1 MAQTQS
7 AYDYAKQQLG
17 DLDLSHLD
25 RERDVAQKTYDTS
38 KSSLEN
44 NFNNL
49 LKQIESNRSDTR
61 KNFNTG
67 RATVAENSYN
77 ANRLNQADLAS
88 RGVGSSGLKALG
100 EVGNRMET
108 GRQYSN
114 LANNFYSTMN
124 DLKTTEDQGR
134 SQYDIDQRT
143 IQNTLDNTL
152 AGIDTRAGEAKNNYN
167 MTLGQLAEAVQ
178 GRWDSNA
185 NAEAAL
191 EQAKAA
197 AIQAHNDSVN
207 AYKQSLRTQNASTLS
222 GITSLLGQ
230 NNGKGGTYNI
240 DDLSRMI
247 QTAFGVGTKDAEGVL
262 NYLGLKDGFSNMNVI
277 PGTPSADYKKYYD
290 TILNSGGD
298 Y

>member
-77 ANRLNQADLAS
+77 TNRLNQADLAS

-114 LANNFYSTMN
+114 LANDFYSTMN
-124 DLKTTEDQGR
+124 DLQTTEDQGR

-143 IQNTLDNTL
+143 IQNTLDNAL
-152 AGIDTRAGEAKNNYN
+152 AGIDTRAGEARNNFN
-167 MTLGQLAEAVQ
+167 MTLGQLAETVQ
-178 GRWDSNA
+178 GRWDSND
-185 NAEAAL
+185 NAQKAL
-191 EQAKAA
+191 EQAKSAA
-197 AIQAHNDSVN
+197 DQAHRDSVN
-207 AYKQSLRTQNASTLS
+207 ATNANIRSANTGDLAKIAALYNTDKPQ
-222 GITSLLGQ
+222 G
-230 NNGKGGTYNI
+230 GKYTAE
-240 DDLSRMI
+240 DVSRLI
-247 QTAFGVGTKDAEGVL
+247 ETRFGVDSTVANAVLDKLGVQ
-262 NYLGLKDGFSNMNVI
+262 KSNGVYDPTEAYNVI
-277 PGTPSADYKKYYD
+277 VS
-290 TILNSGGD
+290 SGVIK
-298 Y
+298 

>member
-17 DLDLSHLD
+17 DLDLSHLEK
-25 RERDVAQKTYDTS
+25 ERNVAQKTYDTS

-49 LKQIESNRSDTR
+49 LQQIESNRSDTR

-178 GRWDSNA
+178 GRWDANDNA
-185 NAEAAL
+185 QKAL

-197 AIQAHNDSVN
+197 AHQAHLDAQDSI
-207 AYKQSLRTQNASTLS
+207 KQGLKTQNASTLS
-222 GITSLLGQ
+222 GITNLLGQ

-240 DDLSRMI
+240 EDISRMI
-247 QTAFGVGTKDAEGVL
+247 QTAFGVDSGYADSVLDYLGIGNSHYSSYGPNLNGVVNPKDAYEGL
-262 NYLGLKDGFSNMNVI
+262 ISGVI
-277 PGTPSADYKKYYD
+277 K
-290 TILNSGGD
+290 
-298 Y
+298 